1 MTDRQPDKD
10 PRIGKRDDNAVQF
23 PRLRCVA
30 LCGGVGGAKLA
41 VGLEA
46 QLSPANLTVITNTGD
61 DFTHLGLHIS
71 PDLDTVMY
79 SLAGLANR
87 ETGWGRDGES
97 WRFMSALAA
106 LGGEDWFQLGDLDLA
121 THIERS
127 RRLAAGESLS
137 AITQALAGR
146 LGVRPAIVPMCDAP
160 VRTIVDT
167 PDGPLAFQHYFVR
180 DKCARPVTGFR
191 FAGADTAQPA
201 SSARA
206 ALADPA
212 LDAIIICPSN
222 PFVSI
227 DPILAVPGMR
237 EAIARAHA
245 PVIAVSPI
253 VRGQAIKGPTAKMM
267 RELGVPGEAVAI
279 ADHYGDLLDG
289 FILDAADRALADRI
303 EDRGLACLVT
313 DTVMTGQEEKVELAR
328 AVLQFVQQLQQKAT

>member
-1 MTDRQPDKD
+1 MSDPQPDKN
-10 PRIGKRDDNAVQF
+10 PRDGKALEF
-23 PRLRCVA
+23 AGLRCVA

-41 VGLEA
+41 VGLDA
-46 QLSPANLTVITNTGD
+46 QLVPDNLTIIANTGD

-79 SLAGLANR
+79 SLAGLANP
-87 ETGWGRDGES
+87 ETGWGREGES

-137 AITQALAGR
+137 AVTRALAGR
-146 LGVRPAIVPMCDAP
+146 LGVRPAIVPMSDAP

-180 DKCARPVTGFR
+180 DKCAPTVTGFR
-191 FAGADTAQPA
+191 FDGVEAAQPA
-201 SSARA
+201 ASARA

-237 EAIARAHA
+237 EAIARAGA

-253 VRGQAIKGPTAKMM
+253 VKGQAIKGPTAKMM

-313 DTVMTGQEEKVELAR
+313 DTVMSGYEEKLELAR
-328 AVLQFVQQLQQKAT
+328 AVLQFVQQMRQKAT

>member
-1 MTDRQPDKD
+1 MTNRPADKD
-10 PRIGKRDDNAVQF
+10 PRDGKEAQF
-23 PRLRCVA
+23 AGMRCVA

-41 VGLEA
+41 VGLDALLVPE
-46 QLSPANLTVITNTGD
+46 NLTIITNTGD
-61 DFTHLGLHIS
+61 DFVHLGLHIS

-79 SLAGLANR
+79 SLAGLANPD
-87 ETGWGRDGES
+87 TGWGRAGES
-97 WRFMSALAA
+97 WRFMSALRA

-137 AITQALAGR
+137 VVTRDLGAR
-146 LGVRPAIVPMCDAP
+146 LGVAPALVPMSDAP

-180 DKCARPVTGFR
+180 DKCAPAVTGFR
-191 FAGADTAQPA
+191 FAGAQTAQPA
-201 SSARA
+201 PGALA
-206 ALADPA
+206 ALGDPA

-237 EAIARAHA
+237 EAIAAAPA

-253 VRGQAIKGPTAKMM
+253 VGGQAIKGPTAKMM
-267 RELGVPGEAVAI
+267 RELGVPGDALAI
-279 ADHYGDLLDG
+279 ADHYAGLLDG
-289 FILDAADRALADRI
+289 FVLDATDQPLARQIRDRELQ
-303 EDRGLACLVT
+303 CLVS
-313 DTVMTGQEEKVELAR
+313 DTLMTGYEEKLALAR
-328 AVLQFVQQLQQKAT
+328 AVLQFVQQMQQKAT

>member
-1 MTDRQPDKD
+1 MTDRQSDKD
-10 PRIGKRDDNAVQF
+10 PRDGKAAHF
-23 PRLRCVA
+23 ARLRCVA

-41 VGLEA
+41 VGLDALLAPE
-46 QLSPANLTVITNTGD
+46 NLTIITNTGD

-79 SLAGLANR
+79 SLGGLANP
-87 ETGWGRDGES
+87 ETGWGREGES

-137 AITQALAGR
+137 AVTHALAAR
-146 LGVRPAIVPMCDAP
+146 LGVRPAIVPMSDAP

-180 DKCARPVTGFR
+180 DKCAPPVTGFR
-191 FAGADTAQPA
+191 FAGAEAAQPA
-201 SSARA
+201 MA
-206 ALADPA
+206 AVDALTDPA

-237 EAIARAHA
+237 AAISRASA

-253 VRGQAIKGPTAKMM
+253 VKGQAIKGPTAKMM
-267 RELGVPGEAVAI
+267 QELGVPGEAVAI

-289 FILDAADRALADRI
+289 FILDGADRALAGQI
-303 EDRGLACLVT
+303 ADRGLGCLVT
-313 DTVMTGQEEKVELAR
+313 DTVMTGHEEKLALAR
-328 AVLQFVQQLQQKAT
+328 AVLHFVQQMQQKAT